1 MFKVKV
7 KSCTKGQW
15 YKNDIGKVFE
25 IKNYCD
31 VTEVYWI
38 KGSEFGIPSAD
49 AEVVEEI
56 EKSCDTCKYK
66 GCKLDTVKYCTN
78 DNQYFYWQPIE
89 STAEKFYKLEFE
101 QCLPLLFTNVEKLEK
116 CIEHC
121 KNCLIKYPDSC
132 PENCGCKWVRIE
144 LEKSMRETV
153 DPSKIIKGS
162 EQQNLDDEY
171 EKLQKK
177 ATENIFMGNRQQGKS
192 LNQVLQMRKYS
203 WESSAP
209 PLRSCE
215 TCHNGRI
222 ATEDNSIGCFVGR
235 MHSCRCGGVKDYP
248 DWQPINLSVVRDCL
262 NGFYKLFNSKSEVRN
277 CDTCGYTN
285 PCDRC
290 RDSNLTEWIPCEPME
305 SCCGQAEPPKSFTRE
320 DLTKEI
326 NQSCDDIKKLFSY
339 KNQDYGMVED
349 AFANFRKTAERI
361 IVPFMDRHGV
371 QIDIKDAMYL
381 VLSIYVDKHAVAL
394 SQTGLRGNEVAE
406 RLGDIAN
413 YSLIAKA
420 MLKGG

>member
-1 MFKVKV
+1 MHEIMIMDGENVKVKV

-49 AEVVEEI
+49 AEVVEDVNKSCTTCHYNENNSENETACYAVVGNCSAFEKWKLI
-56 EKSCDTCKYK
+56 ETVKDVVKSCDNCERSYIVCGGLDCDFYK
-66 GCKLDTVKYCTN
+66 ECSDLKLWKLKKL
-78 DNQYFYWQPIE
+78 
-89 STAEKFYKLEFE
+89 TAEKFVKLEFE
-101 QCLPLLFTNVEKLEK
+101 KDFPLMA
-116 CIEHC
+116 
-121 KNCLIKYPDSC
+121 
-132 PENCGCKWVRIE
+132 VR
-144 LEKSMRETV
+144 S
-153 DPSKIIKGS
+153 
-162 EQQNLDDEY
+162 
-171 EKLQKK
+171 
-177 ATENIFMGNRQQGKS
+177 
-192 LNQVLQMRKYS
+192 
-203 WESSAP
+203 
-209 PLRSCE
+209 
-215 TCHNGRI
+215 
-222 ATEDNSIGCFVGR
+222 
-235 MHSCRCGGVKDYP
+235 
-248 DWQPINLSVVRDCL
+248 
-262 NGFYKLFNSKSEVRN
+262 
-277 CDTCGYTN
+277 CDTCGYVK

-290 RDSNLTEWIPCEPME
+290 LNLNLTEWIPCEPME
-305 SCCGQAEPPKSFTRE
+305 SCCGQAEPPKPFTRE